1 MNQGEDV
8 QVTGN
13 VVIDLEGVNKWFM
26 RAPPETA

>member
-13 VVIDLEGVNKWFM
+13 FVIELEGVNKWFM
-26 RAPPETA
+26 RAPQETA

>member
-13 VVIDLEGVNKWFM
+13 VVIELEGVNKWFM
-26 RAPPETA
+26 RVLAEPA